1 MSSFVLN
8 RLCGNLIKNEINDSL
23 VLGTYNKSINNIAQQ
38 EFFIITHFEDF
49 QTHRQC
55 NQECHRRNTFSDQLL
70 HLCC

>member
-23 VLGTYNKSINNIAQQ
+23 FGTKYINNIVQQ